1 MSFNNCFECL
11 FVFQLKQMKF
21 LQIYFQ
27 QISQK
32 YFTRCALH
40 TLDSPQ
46 NPLNFTNSILT
57 YLSYSLLSQKFWPSH
72 MYDCLRATVLINIY
86 VYMCMYN
93 MYLYIV
99 SMYVWYV
106 NMYNM
111 FSWCLSCPIINSEAD
126 LFPTRFVVPQHFCW
140 EHLLPPW
147 VSASY

>member
-1 MSFNNCFECL
+1 MLHPPTETPLNAQQSNWLWIGNWRCQPSSKFFQFLPISKIFQFKMSFNNCFECL
-11 FVFQLKQMKF
+11 SVFQLKHMKF

-40 TLDSPQ
+40 TLDSSQ

-72 MYDCLRATVLINIY
+72 MYDCLRETVLINIY

-99 SMYVWYV
+99 CMYD
-106 NMYNM
+106 M
-111 FSWCLSCPIINSEAD
+111 
-126 LFPTRFVVPQHFCW
+126 
-140 EHLLPPW
+140 
-147 VSASY
+147 